1 MGTREASQTR
11 DAPPGT
17 DSATRSLPSRS
28 IPGRSIPGRSLPDRP
43 LPGFGAAESG
53 EPTGPG
59 RPELD
64 PSIDVLRRRDGTVQL
79 GWDPDRA
86 VVVGLPAAGRPDP
99 DRVAAVLRLLDG
111 SRSTPEV
118 LWAANGLGVDPETM
132 GLLLA
137 ELRTA
142 GLVRDARRPAVG
154 RSIRVFG
161 RGPLSDAIAAG
172 LRGIARVD
180 QRVWTVGTRART
192 VAADCVVI
200 ADHLV
205 PPPELIAILDDAG
218 TPHLPVRIRDGSGLI
233 GPLVVPGRTVC
244 LRCVDLTRC
253 EWDPGWPFL
262 AAQMVARVGWGSPA
276 MLAVTAA
283 AAVGQIEA
291 LLSGDGHP
299 SAVDA
304 TLHVTSPDAPVRR
317 MPWSPHPLCLCTE
330 RTTSRPR
337 A

>member
-1 MGTREASQTR
+1 MRHSTSMGTREASQTR

-17 DSATRSLPSRS
+17 ASARRSLPA
-28 IPGRSIPGRSLPDRP
+28 RSLPGR
-43 LPGFGAAESG
+43 GAAEGG

-64 PSIDVLRRRDGTVQL
+64 PSIDVLRRRDGTIQL

-86 VVVGLPAAGRPDP
+86 VVVALPAADRSDP
-99 DRVAAVLRLLDG
+99 DRVLAILRLLDG

-118 LWAANGLGVDPETM
+118 VWAANGLGVEPETM
-132 GLLLA
+132 RLLLT
-137 ELRTA
+137 ELRGA
-142 GLVRDARRPAVG
+142 GLVRDARLPAVG
-154 RSIRVFG
+154 RSIRVVG
-161 RGPLSDAIAAG
+161 RGPLSDAITAG

-180 QRVWTVGTRART
+180 QRVWTVGTRPRT

-205 PPPELIAILDDAG
+205 PPPELVAILDDAG
-218 TPHLPVRIRDGSGLI
+218 IPHLPVRIRDGSGLI

-283 AAVGQIEA
+283 MAVGQIEA
-291 LLSGDGHP
+291 LLSDDDQP

-304 TLHVTSPDAPVRR
+304 TLHITSPDAPVRR

-330 RTTSRPR
+330 RTTVRSR